1 MSGAFTAAD
10 PGHARTPAAGAA
22 VHCHPLLPWI
32 TNMYPDV
39 FQYYS
44 FLLGCPGAGKQA
56 LRNNFPMSV
65 SALSASRVRR
75 VKEKKEKKKEK
86 KKKEREGKEA
96 AEEL

>member
-1 MSGAFTAAD
+1 MVGSRLLMSGASAAAD

-22 VHCHPLLPWI
+22 VHCHPLLSWI

-56 LRNNFPMSV
+56 VRNNFSMSV

-75 VKEKKEKKKEK
+75 VK
-86 KKKEREGKEA
+86 G
-96 AEEL
+96 